1 MNANTIIL
9 YILLFILV
17 QQVKFSNERK
27 TVKIPQQ
34 EFFFKSPVILPLKG
48 KVPMQKTS

>member
-1 MNANTIIL
+1 MNANTIIM

-17 QQVKFSNERK
+17 QQVKFSDERK

-34 EFFFKSPVILPLKG
+34 EFPFKSKSPVILPLKG
-48 KVPMQKTS
+48 KVLMQ